1 LFFSRYV
8 CFLMLV
14 HSSLLF
20 SPSVRGGRVEGMR
33 RSSVCV
39 SEPRSARQYTVEE
52 VIRESVAV
60 CEGEKSCGENAE
72 EKEQFCMCT
81 ITSF

>member
-1 LFFSRYV
+1 MCRSR
-8 CFLMLV
+8 
-14 HSSLLF
+14 
-20 SPSVRGGRVEGMR
+20 VRRGN
-33 RSSVCV
+33 
-39 SEPRSARQYTVEE
+39 TVEE

-72 EKEQFCMCT
+72 EKEQFCMWT

>member
-1 LFFSRYV
+1 
-8 CFLMLV
+8 
-14 HSSLLF
+14 
-20 SPSVRGGRVEGMR
+20 MR